1 MLPQVSGLP
10 GFTQF
15 IFFFCLFF
23 CCAAMLLR
31 SLYIFIIYIIIYI
44 LPALTPL
51 LLSPLLFF
59 IFVLFYISVGLRLF
73 RSVFSWRRFSLSLVD
88 ILGTY
93 APTVHTYICFW
104 VDSYGVFCYSSYGA
118 FLLIFIFICFYVQG
132 ICSIACWDRYACT
145 YGA

>member
-1 MLPQVSGLP
+1 MQALCTPLPTHRCCFRHTGTDSRYFLGSVVEQTLSVVYKCSHRSQDFLDLP
-10 GFTQF
+10 SLY
-15 IFFFCLFF
+15 FFFCLFF

-31 SLYIFIIYIIIYI
+31 SLYIFIIYIIIYT

-59 IFVLFYISVGLRLF
+59 IFVLFYILVWLRLF

-93 APTVHTYICFW
+93 APTVHTYLCFL
-104 VDSYGVFCYSSYGA
+104 G
-118 FLLIFIFICFYVQG
+118 
-132 ICSIACWDRYACT
+132 
-145 YGA
+145 